1 MSAFLKQVDAAQKFL
16 RGVKSLPN
24 FPELADK
31 QVSRLQKMLDK
42 VNSVTTEQAAAIL
55 DLLDESLWTEDAV
68 SKLKTMVAEMT
79 AEAEGSQV
87 KRDTQDYRM
96 LPYYMS
102 EKLSEQL
109 KGKQCQENVALQAL
123 CKHAWLLGLRCPSE
137 LTLAILLCMAHYNS
151 VSRMS
156 DKDKYN
162 LLLSKKP
169 LMKKWLGGLP
179 DPSPYLLS
187 LPQDPQDLPAGMLS
201 AAFPEGNVVEGPLP
215 AAEILLLAKQMPLR
229 VSNKA
234 VTDPK
239 TAAAQGS
246 GMMNSPARAFGHM
259 MAGLM
264 KGMGSYRAEPSPK
277 VTILDTPKAAPQ
289 PRLLALEDARPEP
302 PVLPAKS
309 TDTPAGGVG
318 RTTTVAQEVDAQI
331 GGESIEENLLNLRK
345 SLSGAD
351 EDKEAAAMKRPAS
364 KAVVPAGIN
373 TKRPAGNIKRPA
385 AADVEAAT
393 PAHPKKAKKDV
404 QATAV
409 TVLKRPASKSGSKS
423 AASVARASAEE
434 RSNLLREIPLA
445 VRKQYANGCATCR
458 YRPGCCVSCWRKR
471 GY

>member
-1 MSAFLKQVDAAQKFL
+1 M
-16 RGVKSLPN
+16 
-24 FPELADK
+24 
-31 QVSRLQKMLDK
+31 
-42 VNSVTTEQAAAIL
+42 
-55 DLLDESLWTEDAV
+55 
-68 SKLKTMVAEMT
+68 
-79 AEAEGSQV
+79 
-87 KRDTQDYRM
+87 
-96 LPYYMS
+96 
-102 EKLSEQL
+102 
-109 KGKQCQENVALQAL
+109 
-123 CKHAWLLGLRCPSE
+123 
-137 LTLAILLCMAHYNS
+137 
-151 VSRMS
+151 
-156 DKDKYN
+156 
-162 LLLSKKP
+162 
-169 LMKKWLGGLP
+169 
-179 DPSPYLLS
+179 
-187 LPQDPQDLPAGMLS
+187 
-201 AAFPEGNVVEGPLP
+201 VEGPLP

-364 KAVVPAGIN
+364 KRLWCP
-373 TKRPAGNIKRPA
+373 
-385 AADVEAAT
+385 
-393 PAHPKKAKKDV
+393 
-404 QATAV
+404 
-409 TVLKRPASKSGSKS
+409 
-423 AASVARASAEE
+423 RAST
-434 RSNLLREIPLA
+434 RSVQRVTSSVRLRLTSKPLLRRIQRRQ
-445 VRKQYANGCATCR
+445 RKTCKQLQ
-458 YRPGCCVSCWRKR
+458 SLS
-471 GY
+471 

>member
-1 MSAFLKQVDAAQKFL
+1 M
-16 RGVKSLPN
+16 
-24 FPELADK
+24 
-31 QVSRLQKMLDK
+31 
-42 VNSVTTEQAAAIL
+42 QAAAIL

-169 LMKKWLGGLP
+169 LMKKWLGVLP

-259 MAGLM
+259 NDPGYPQSCPTAAAVSIGGRPARAAGLTG
-264 KGMGSYRAEPSPK
+264 KVYGHTCGWSRTHHYGGAGS
-277 VTILDTPKAAPQ
+277 
-289 PRLLALEDARPEP
+289 
-302 PVLPAKS
+302 
-309 TDTPAGGVG
+309 
-318 RTTTVAQEVDAQI
+318 
-331 GGESIEENLLNLRK
+331 
-345 SLSGAD
+345 
-351 EDKEAAAMKRPAS
+351 
-364 KAVVPAGIN
+364 
-373 TKRPAGNIKRPA
+373 
-385 AADVEAAT
+385 
-393 PAHPKKAKKDV
+393 
-404 QATAV
+404 
-409 TVLKRPASKSGSKS
+409 
-423 AASVARASAEE
+423 
-434 RSNLLREIPLA
+434 
-445 VRKQYANGCATCR
+445 GC
-458 YRPGCCVSCWRKR
+458 SDWW
-471 GY
+471 